1 MSRDD
6 FLFSLGRL
14 DAQMDELIRKLG
26 AMCSKLEGLR
36 SDLEREAAA

>member
-26 AMCSKLEGLR
+26 AMCKRLENMV
-36 SDLEREAAA
+36 SDLEREAVE